1 MFDPAALS
9 LTPALKPGTIA
20 ANAVMLENAATSG
33 DAAEPAQT
41 GGFEALLALQ
51 SAQAQIALPGNGM
64 PPQIAATVTM
74 PTLAR
79 PLVQPATGNSLP
91 DAALPLA
98 AFAGDMTQTPDD
110 DRTEGEVAALA
121 FIADPAVLASIF
133 AAPERLAGAPVDSA
147 QSGRSSAAPAPELMP
162 VPEPITQSPAPLAKP
177 ELAANAAFI
186 ALAQAAVIELEPGT
200 KPVMPQDTAASMAPA
215 ATVAMQLQARPAPA
229 ARAGAKA
236 QDPAIEPQFAVM
248 PVEAGRDVADQ
259 AALPELPD
267 EEMASPVIARAV
279 DAAPAQDAAPAAR
292 AEPRAERIDF
302 ATLVETLN
310 RAREE
315 ASPGTVRVSLSHAD
329 FGRVSMRFEQD
340 DKGMSVA
347 MRSADPGFARAVTA
361 SNEAASTA
369 TSTDTPRGQS
379 SQTNTGSTASG
390 DSRAQ
395 GEGNRQPQGQRADTP
410 ERPAAQLR
418 DTLRRKDDAGSP
430 SDIFA

>member
-1 MFDPAALS
+1 MFDPAAIS

-33 DAAEPAQT
+33 DAAEPVQT

-51 SAQAQIALPGNGM
+51 SAQAQIALPSNRM
-64 PPQIAATVTM
+64 PPQTAATVTL
-74 PTLAR
+74 PTLA
-79 PLVQPATGNSLP
+79 QPMAQPTTGNSLP
-91 DAALPLA
+91 DAAMPLA
-98 AFAGDMTQTPDD
+98 AFAGDMAETPDD
-110 DRTEGEVAALA
+110 HGAVDEMAAFPL
-121 FIADPAVLASIF
+121 IADPAVIASIF
-133 AAPERLAGAPVDSA
+133 AAPDRLAVAPVESA
-147 QSGRSSAAPAPELMP
+147 QPGVSSATAPDITPK
-162 VPEPITQSPAPLAKP
+162 PEPIAQNPAPAAKP
-177 ELAANAAFI
+177 ELATNAAVI
-186 ALAQAAVIELEPGT
+186 ALAQAAVIELEPAT
-200 KPVMPQDTAASMAPA
+200 KPVLPQETAASIAPA
-215 ATVAMQLQARPAPA
+215 ATVATQLQARPAPA

-236 QDPAIEPQFAVM
+236 QDPAIEPQIAAM
-248 PVEAGRDVADQ
+248 PVEAGKDIADQ
-259 AALPELPD
+259 AALPELP
-267 EEMASPVIARAV
+267 EEMASPVSARAA

-292 AEPRAERIDF
+292 AEPRAERVDF

-340 DKGMSVA
+340 DKGLSVA
-347 MRSADPGFARAVTA
+347 MSSADPGFARAVTA

-379 SQTNTGSTASG
+379 SQANTGNSAQG
-390 DSRAQ
+390 DGRAQ

-418 DTLRRKDDAGSP
+418 DTLRRKDEAGS
-430 SDIFA
+430 SGGIFA